1 MSSRGDNNVHFQLG
15 ELCIPNVY
23 MTCTGDHIAKSDIPQ
38 LWIEV
43 AILTPDNI
51 DKIIHGLECKG
62 RS

>member
-23 MTCTGDHIAKSDIPQ
+23 MTCIGDHIAKSDIPQ

-43 AILTPDNI
+43 VILTVKDFDEI
-51 DKIIHGLECKG
+51 LHGLEYKG
-62 RS
+62 RL